1 MMVTKNVQ
9 AWQLRAGWIVI
20 PFSGSPRRVVSVRL
34 EGVRP
39 TAQVE
44 YAGVPNR
51 IAYPAA
57 QTLTIE
63 EAQ

>member
-9 AWQLRAGWIVI
+9 AWQLQAGWIVL
-20 PFSGSPRRVVSVRL
+20 PSSGSPRRVVSVRL
-34 EGVRP
+34 EGARP

-44 YAGVPNR
+44 FAGIPDR

-63 EAQ
+63 DAQ